1 MGHFPQ
7 NGGRFPTTSSA
18 FLGTFL
24 GTLKSVYTGKGAFQ
38 SAQKSA
44 ENSVAPKR
52 VLEKVQK
59 IVLKK
64 FYSRKVLFNVLKK
77 VLKIV

>member
-44 ENSVAPKR
+44 ENSKE
-52 VLEKVQK
+52 LF
-59 IVLKK
+59 KK
-64 FYSRKVLFNVLKK
+64 SIFL
-77 VLKIV
+77 